1 MKLQKQQIKLDYF
14 KYIKNILIPII
25 PINRPNSNL
34 IFGTELWNNNKK
46 SRNNKF
52 RFRINEKEEKE
63 TMINKLHKIKI
74 EKGMMNTGILSNI
87 NNRIKQFK
95 KSYLPL
101 VFNDTNKKN
110 KIKNIFKNEK
120 PIRNIFRSKSCDK
133 NIF

>member
-1 MKLQKQQIKLDYF
+1 
-14 KYIKNILIPII
+14 
-25 PINRPNSNL
+25 
-34 IFGTELWNNNKK
+34 
-46 SRNNKF
+46 
-52 RFRINEKEEKE
+52 
-63 TMINKLHKIKI
+63 MINKLHKIKI

-95 KSYLPL
+95 KSYLPF

>member
-1 MKLQKQQIKLDYF
+1 
-14 KYIKNILIPII
+14 
-25 PINRPNSNL
+25 
-34 IFGTELWNNNKK
+34 
-46 SRNNKF
+46 
-52 RFRINEKEEKE
+52 
-63 TMINKLHKIKI
+63 MINKLHKIKI

-110 KIKNIFKNEK
+110 IIKNIFKNEK

>member
-1 MKLQKQQIKLDYF
+1 
-14 KYIKNILIPII
+14 
-25 PINRPNSNL
+25 
-34 IFGTELWNNNKK
+34 
-46 SRNNKF
+46 
-52 RFRINEKEEKE
+52 
-63 TMINKLHKIKI
+63 MINKLHKIKI

-101 VFNDTNKKN
+101 VFNGTNKKN